1 MNAEEAER
9 DDVRAPAGARR
20 AARARAR
27 GDTLAVALHGHLE
40 PLVAD
45 AADAGRRERDGRVPR
60 GNGGGLV
67 RAHYALLRRGT
78 RCIDSGRDAHPM
90 RRQRVRTHV
99 AAQVEPD
106 LNHVAH

>member
-27 GDTLAVALHGHLE
+27 GDALAVALHGHQE
-40 PLVAD
+40 PLVAH
-45 AADAGRRERDGRVPR
+45 ADAGGRERHGRVPR
-60 GNGGGLV
+60 GSGRCRRRLV
-67 RAHYALLRRGT
+67 RAHCALRRAA
-78 RCIDSGRDAHPM
+78 RSVDARERM
-90 RRQRVRTHV
+90 WRLRVRAHV